1 MKINIKSTNIKL
13 SQDVKEFIEK
23 KIDPLEKFIRILNSK
38 ESSSPSGTRAIAK
51 LKEAN
56 LFSPFAPRGS
66 EGGEEALAEVKKKTK
81 LSSSTELPKEVR
93 VKRRTK
99 LSSPLEAF
107 VEIEKTTHHK
117 KGPFFR
123 AECQLRLPRR
133 TIRSEAVS
141 ADLRTA
147 LDDVRA
153 GLQRQLKGQKAKMAA
168 KFKRKSRT
176 LKTRLKI
183 SPSARYYKKERT
195 LEEGI

>member
-13 SQDVKEFIEK
+13 SQVIKEFIEK
-23 KIDPLEKFIRILNSK
+23 KIGPLEKFIRILNSK
-38 ESSSPSGTRAIAK
+38 EFSSPSGKSKSA
-51 LKEAN
+51 
-56 LFSPFAPRGS
+56 
-66 EGGEEALAEVKKKTK
+66 
-81 LSSSTELPKEVR
+81 
-93 VKRRTK
+93 
-99 LSSPLEAF
+99 LEAF
-107 VEIEKTTHHK
+107 VEIEKGTHHR

-133 TIRSEAVS
+133 NIRSEAIS

-153 GLQRQLKGQKAKMAA
+153 DLQRQLKGQKAKMTA

-176 LKTRLKI
+176 LKTHLKI